1 MYFEQ
6 ICLLPQKPNN
16 FVKPWARS
24 CLSDDDY
31 FVLTK
36 RHDRL
41 PLLHGCWN
49 ICIAEEAKTIIRSCS
64 ASTSAVLVQVSESV
78 AVISSTTGIC
88 LYITAKFNIFAR
100 EFSLLDLV
108 ASQTIFPPTC
118 THPECESAKQVNQ
131 TFISFWLVLDF

>member
-1 MYFEQ
+1 MDAGTFA
-6 ICLLPQKPNN
+6 LLRQ
-16 FVKPWARS
+16 
-24 CLSDDDY
+24 
-31 FVLTK
+31 
-36 RHDRL
+36 
-41 PLLHGCWN
+41 
-49 ICIAEEAKTIIRSCS
+49 AKTIIRSCS
-64 ASTSAVLVQVSESV
+64 VSTSAVLVQISESV
-78 AVISSTTGIC
+78 AAISSTSGIC